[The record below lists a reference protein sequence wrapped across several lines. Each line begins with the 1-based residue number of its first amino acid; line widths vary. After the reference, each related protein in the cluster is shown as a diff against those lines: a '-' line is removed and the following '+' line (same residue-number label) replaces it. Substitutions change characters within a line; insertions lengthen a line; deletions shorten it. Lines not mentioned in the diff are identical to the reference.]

1 MFPLVKIGNEGLS
14 VGLVEIPEPKCTQR
28 SACPIEPKYVLHNG
42 EETDYYCEECFK
54 EALLDYVKSNR
65 HVSFTETG
73 ENEWTM

>member
-42 EETDYYCEECFK
+42 EETDYYCDIDFK
-54 EALLDYVKSNR
+54 EALFDLVTSNDKIEI
-65 HVSFTETG
+65 TKIG
-73 ENEWTM
+73 EKEYRL